1 MFQMVKDLIDGK
13 LELRAHPSKKIH
25 AKIYVLYP
33 NDFNQYTQGM
43 AITGS
48 SNLTGNGLGITEERQ
63 YEFNVKMDRYDDVK
77 FAKEEFELLWK
88 EAEGCEITADDVKT
102 SIDHTYLKGDAS
114 PYDLYIKMLME
125 YFSDR
130 VMATDEYNPF
140 VCRNGY
146 KKYDYQMDADE
157 EGYQKLRVTM
167 VFSLLMLYVLQ
178 DCNCYNDS

>member
-1 MFQMVKDLIDGK
+1 
-13 LELRAHPSKKIH
+13 
-25 AKIYVLYP
+25 
-33 NDFNQYTQGM
+33 M

-114 PYDLYIKMLME
+114 PYDLYIKM
-125 YFSDR
+125 
-130 VMATDEYNPF
+130 
-140 VCRNGY
+140 
-146 KKYDYQMDADE
+146 
-157 EGYQKLRVTM
+157 
-167 VFSLLMLYVLQ
+167 
-178 DCNCYNDS
+178 